1 MHDIDPALQLR
12 IRCDSGERVSET
24 EALALLAQSPL
35 MARLLVPPKA
45 RLDLFTGVRALEW
58 RLLELCETPFAECL
72 PQVQSW
78 LDLLLEKTVIPQG
91 FSLEGT
97 AAGVVAC
104 HMAMLTRIV
113 IRLRPQAREP
123 IDNGIQW
130 ILDFQNLERGQPC
143 AWPGKDLYT
152 RWGGCMKNTPCY
164 YGIVKAMVTLSE
176 YQQQFGADAAV
187 ADKLARGL
195 AVILSHNVYQRR
207 TTGEPIE
214 PSITQLFFPYTYKTN
229 LIELLTLLKQHDLLA
244 DERCAMALAI
254 LREKQGK
261 DGFWK
266 PEVSFMKAAWVEF
279 EPLRKPGGWVTHM
292 CSQVFD

>member
-1 MHDIDPALQLR
+1 MNDIDPALQLR
-12 IRCDSGERVSET
+12 IRCDRGEQVTET
-24 EALALLAQSPL
+24 EALVLLAQSPL
-35 MARLLVPPKA
+35 MARLLVPPKP

-58 RLLELCETPFAECL
+58 RLLEMCEIPFASTL
-72 PQVQSW
+72 PQVQAW
-78 LDLLLEKTVIPQG
+78 LDLLLDKTVIPQG

-97 AAGVVAC
+97 VDGVVAC

-113 IRLRPQAREP
+113 MRLRPQAREQ

-130 ILDFQNLERGQPC
+130 ILDYQNLERGQRC
-143 AWPGKDLYT
+143 DWPGKDLYT
-152 RWGGCMKNTPCY
+152 RWGGCMKNTPCF

-176 YQQQFGADAAV
+176 YQRQFGADAAV

-195 AVILSHNVYQRR
+195 VVILSHRVCQRR

-229 LIELLTLLKQHDLLA
+229 LIELLALLKQHDLLS
-244 DERCAMALAI
+244 DERCTQALAI
-254 LREKQGK
+254 LREKQDS

-279 EPLRKPGGWVTHM
+279 EPLKKPGGWVTHV
-292 CSQVFD
+292 CGRIFD